1 MNKAQQ
7 TKFDSLYLQHVN
19 ALRRQG
25 KADTTIDVYSRAVRR
40 ISAFFDTCPDRLTPE
55 HFKAYFDSLVKSHSW
70 STVRVE
76 RNGLQFFYK
85 YVLGKQWDWIDIVK
99 PPQKSV
105 LPDILSV
112 SEVERLINGAREL
125 RYQTFLLSTYS
136 MGLRLGEA
144 LDLRISD
151 IDSQRMKV
159 HVHLGKGQK
168 DRFVTLPQASLV
180 ALRKYWATHKNPTL
194 IFPAGTTPQAR
205 HSASVVMNRG
215 GLQKSIRVIVKD
227 CGIRKRVTIH
237 SLRHC
242 YGAHLVE
249 AGLHLRAIQHE
260 MGHDSPKTTAL
271 YTQLTDV
278 AHQDS
283 AILINALVNRLK
295 LTLDGEV

>member
-7 TKFDSLYLQHVN
+7 AKFDSLYQQHVN
-19 ALRRQG
+19 ALLRQG
-25 KADTTIDVYSRAVRR
+25 KAATTIDVYSRAVRR
-40 ISAFFDTCPDRLTPE
+40 ITAFFDTPPDRLAPD
-55 HFKAYFDSLVKSHSW
+55 HFKTYFDSLVKSHSW
-70 STVRVE
+70 STVRIE

-85 YVLGKQWDWIDIVK
+85 YVLNKQWDWIDIVK
-99 PPQKSV
+99 PPQKTV

-112 SEVERLINGAREL
+112 KEVEHLINGTREL
-125 RYQTFLLSTYS
+125 RYQTFLLSAYS

-144 LDLRISD
+144 LSLRISD

-168 DRFVTLPQASLV
+168 DRFVTLPKTTLA
-180 ALRKYWATHKNPTL
+180 ALRNYWSSHRNPQW
-194 IFPAGTTPQAR
+194 IFPAGTAAKLKYAATGA
-205 HSASVVMNRG
+205 MNRG

-271 YTQLTDV
+271 YTQLTDA
-278 AHQDS
+278 AHQDI
-283 AILINALVNRLK
+283 AILINRLVNRLD